1 MTNKLPTFWLGYQ
14 VVPQEKNESTLFKL
28 LSYGNGKLSHI
39 SPFNNMNIEL
49 SSESNIGKVSFP
61 RMSEL
66 AGVQQLCC
74 AVQWSGGGQGGRRQE
89 GLLYINT
96 ARTPAPGS
104 CSSRHWP
111 RRSWGRCWH
120 RWRGWWRSPWPPWS
134 PRPAPR
140 AAPSWPEVRET
151 LLTTVMSSHCIVFPK
166 LRHKP
171 DFKWTK
177 KDENMFLHTFTKY
190 PCRQAGRFY
199 TIFVGSINSQFCI
212 SKNIPACPGGYSIR
226 VPVHIWIFGLM
237 YSKMMLIKIDCLW
250 YRQEMLMVL

>member
-1 MTNKLPTFWLGYQ
+1 
-14 VVPQEKNESTLFKL
+14 
-28 LSYGNGKLSHI
+28 
-39 SPFNNMNIEL
+39 
-49 SSESNIGKVSFP
+49 
-61 RMSEL
+61 MSEL

-151 LLTTVMSSHCIVFPK
+151 LLTTVVSSHCIVFPK

-177 KDENMFLHTFTKY
+177 KTKTCSFIHL
-190 PCRQAGRFY
+190 P
-199 TIFVGSINSQFCI
+199 
-212 SKNIPACPGGYSIR
+212 NIPVDRPGGFIQFLWGQSILNFVSAKTSQR
-226 VPVHIWIFGLM
+226 AQAATVSVSLSISEYLG
-237 YSKMMLIKIDCLW
+237 
-250 YRQEMLMVL
+250 

>member
-1 MTNKLPTFWLGYQ
+1 M
-14 VVPQEKNESTLFKL
+14 ESFF
-28 LSYGNGKLSHI
+28 
-39 SPFNNMNIEL
+39 SPYVRV
-49 SSESNIGKVSFP
+49 GRCPAAV
-61 RMSEL
+61 
-66 AGVQQLCC
+66 LCR
-74 AVQWSGGGQGGRRQE
+74 AVIRRRSRRQE
-89 GLLYINT
+89 AGGSPVHKHCPH
-96 ARTPAPGS
+96 PAPGS

-134 PRPAPR
+134 ARPAPR